1 MARRAFSRP
10 FRRLPTRAVSKN
22 TGGKCCEHP
31 GSCHGCSR
39 DCTMPMA
46 YWETM
51 TAFAA
56 SSGHKLMFGLTPT
69 PADARAL
76 LEYTAAKKL
85 PLHAITYG
93 NEVD

>member
-1 MARRAFSRP
+1 
-10 FRRLPTRAVSKN
+10 
-22 TGGKCCEHP
+22 
-31 GSCHGCSR
+31 
-39 DCTMPMA
+39 MPMA